1 VEFVCADRLIGIV
14 DTQVPVFALSSA
26 ENQSDSLAPLDVLLI
41 QLMGEVYALPSSSV
55 REVLRHRE
63 YTPVPGAPPTLPGIL
78 SQRGLI
84 LPVVEM
90 HPLLGLEAAAVSRAT
105 RLVIVSHAD
114 VDMALLVDAVLDL
127 EALPADA
134 VEPVPIT
141 LDAARARFLR
151 GVVQHNE
158 QTVALLDLDEL
169 IAALRA

>member
-1 VEFVCADRLIGIV
+1 M
-14 DTQVPVFALSSA
+14 FALSSA
-26 ENQSDSLAPLDVLLI
+26 ENQSDSLATLDVLQV
-41 QLMGEVYALPSSSV
+41 QLVGELYALPSSSV
-55 REVLRHRE
+55 REVLRYRA

-84 LPVVEM
+84 LPIVEM
-90 HPLLGLEAAAVSRAT
+90 HSLLGLEVAAVTRAT

-134 VEPVPIT
+134 LEPAPIT
-141 LDAARARFLR
+141 LDPARARFLR